1 MVGQGEQSRSASAL
15 SPWTRTVAGT
25 AVEHVTAV
33 SIGGGQEQGVPI
45 RAKNL
50 TSGEADRQ
58 KGRAEAMEPK
68 LKPGRKFIDAGPA
81 ACSDAEIL
89 AILIGSGG
97 PGYSALHCANSVLE
111 KFGTLPGIMGKPV
124 RDLTQIRG
132 INTVKAIKIAAAF
145 ELACRIVDHLGRD
158 G

>member
-1 MVGQGEQSRSASAL
+1 M
-15 SPWTRTVAGT
+15 P
-25 AVEHVTAV
+25 
-33 SIGGGQEQGVPI
+33 IG
-45 RAKNL
+45 AKKP
-50 TSGEADRQ
+50 TSEEGDRQ
-58 KGRAEAMEPK
+58 KGSGEPMELK
-68 LKPGRKFIDAGPA
+68 LKPGRKFIDAGAA
-81 ACSDAEIL
+81 ACSDADIL

-97 PGYSALHCANSVLE
+97 PGYSALDCANSVLE

-124 RDLTQIRG
+124 SDLTQIRG

>member
-1 MVGQGEQSRSASAL
+1 
-15 SPWTRTVAGT
+15 
-25 AVEHVTAV
+25 
-33 SIGGGQEQGVPI
+33 
-45 RAKNL
+45 
-50 TSGEADRQ
+50 
-58 KGRAEAMEPK
+58 MEPK
-68 LKPGRKFIDAGPA
+68 LKPGRKFIDAGPT

-97 PGYSALHCANSVLE
+97 PGYSALDCANSVLAR
-111 KFGTLPGIMGKPV
+111 FGTLPGIMGKPV
-124 RDLTQIRG
+124 RDLTQIHG